1 LYLMFYNR
9 RFYQGYRVGNR
20 WLRKVMK
27 ALLFDAGIDWVTAK
41 LGNGWVTGF
50 CKRYGITDQAKT
62 NSKSTNAHERIPYIQ
77 RFHQF
82 LLYQLQWS
90 APQRCPKYG
99 RFPGHLMFHCDQIPL
114 PFANGRGRSLNMKG
128 FPCRLKSPNSGAEK
142 QMATLHLT
150 IRAEGEQI
158 VRPILI
164 FRGPGVRISAQERAQ
179 YPDDV
184 RIFWQP
190 KAWVDETVMESIVE
204 AFECD
209 TAELR
214 EEEGEVM
221 LGMDNHGPHRTPT
234 MLDRYW
240 RNQIVPVFTPYGCT
254 DYVSPCDKNVGAHIK
269 QQMGLLYEQCLEDLE
284 EEWSDG
290 VSAPTRR
297 IYIAQWLSAVWKQV
311 CAESH
316 DSLIRP
322 AFVQSGFYVA
332 KDGSE
337 NGKINL
343 HKSIKDYTVPFP
355 DNSSDTESDVESDSD

>member
-1 LYLMFYNR
+1 
-9 RFYQGYRVGNR
+9 
-20 WLRKVMK
+20 
-27 ALLFDAGIDWVTAK
+27 
-41 LGNGWVTGF
+41 
-50 CKRYGITDQAKT
+50 
-62 NSKSTNAHERIPYIQ
+62 
-77 RFHQF
+77 
-82 LLYQLQWS
+82 
-90 APQRCPKYG
+90 
-99 RFPGHLMFHCDQIPL
+99 
-114 PFANGRGRSLNMKG
+114 
-128 FPCRLKSPNSGAEK
+128 
-142 QMATLHLT
+142 
-150 IRAEGEQI
+150 
-158 VRPILI
+158 
-164 FRGPGVRISAQERAQ
+164 
-179 YPDDV
+179 
-184 RIFWQP
+184 
-190 KAWVDETVMESIVE
+190 
-204 AFECD
+204 
-209 TAELR
+209 
-214 EEEGEVM
+214 VM

-284 EEWSDG
+284 EEWSEG